1 MYATLRRYEG
11 VTDPGEMVR
20 VVTEE
25 GLLEDVLRQV
35 QGFVHY
41 NMVDAGSGTFFTIS
55 VYEDQSGAEES
66 NRRVAEWVQQSD
78 LGSLVPNS
86 PQVTVGEVVVDEG
99 R

>member
-11 VTDPGEMVR
+11 VTDPAEMVR

-55 VYEDQSGAEES
+55 VYEDQSDAEES
-66 NRRVAEWVQQSD
+66 NRRVAEWVQQSN
-78 LGSLVPNS
+78 LGSLVPNP

>member
-20 VVTEE
+20 VVNEE
-25 GLLEDVLRQV
+25 GLLEDVLSPSPGVRALPH
-35 QGFVHY
+35 G
-41 NMVDAGSGTFFTIS
+41 
-55 VYEDQSGAEES
+55 
-66 NRRVAEWVQQSD
+66 RRWKWHVLYHQRLRGPVRRGRVQQKSRGVGTTKQLGL
-78 LGSLVPNS
+78 LGSDP

>member
-20 VVTEE
+20 VVKEE

-35 QGFVHY
+35 PGFVNY
-41 NMVDAGSGTFFTIS
+41 NMVDAGGGTFFTIS

-66 NRRVAEWVQQSD
+66 NRRAAEWIQQHD
-78 LGSLVPNS
+78 LSSLVPNQ
-86 PQVTVGEVVVDEG
+86 PQTTVGEVVVHE
-99 R
+99 RA

>member
-1 MYATLRRYEG
+1 MHATIRHYEG

-20 VVTEE
+20 MVKDER
-25 GLLEDVLRQV
+25 LLEDVLRQV
-35 QGFVHY
+35 PGFVNY
-41 NMVDAGSGTFFTIS
+41 NVVDAGGGTLITIS

-66 NRRVAEWVQQSD
+66 NRRVAEWVQQSN
-78 LGSLVPNS
+78 LGSLVPNP